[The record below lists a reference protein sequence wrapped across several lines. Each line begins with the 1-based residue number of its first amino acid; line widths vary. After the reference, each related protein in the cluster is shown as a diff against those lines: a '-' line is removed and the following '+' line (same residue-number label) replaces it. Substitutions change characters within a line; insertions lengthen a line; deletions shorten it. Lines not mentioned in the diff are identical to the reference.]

1 MIVNIHE
8 AKSTLSKLLKAAMEG
23 EEVIIA
29 KAGKPLVKLEPVSRK
44 NRSAPGRFAGEI
56 QMDGFFDSLGEEELS
71 AWEN

>member
-44 NRSAPGRFAGEI
+44 KRSTPGRFAGEI
-56 QMDGFFDSLGEEELS
+56 QMDGFFDPLGEEELS
-71 AWEN
+71 AWET

>member
-44 NRSAPGRFAGEI
+44 QRSAPGRFAGEI
-56 QMDGFFDSLGEEELS
+56 HMADFFAPLNEEELS
-71 AWEN
+71 AWES